1 LLVDDQLEERTV
13 ATVEQALIDTQRA
26 FDGVAPTY
34 DRSNAENAT
43 LCAMR
48 RRTLRALETHLA
60 AGARVL
66 DLGCGPGCDGEYLA
80 RRGHHVTAIDWS
92 PAMVGEARRRMRD
105 AGVETRVAVRHL
117 GIHEL
122 DQLAPERFDAAV
134 SNLGPLNCVP
144 DVSRAARLI
153 AGRLRPGGV
162 LAASVIGRVCP
173 WEIARFLAGGDWA
186 RTRIRFS
193 PHLEPV
199 PLNGRTVWTRYYTP
213 SAFERAFR
221 GAGFERVSLRTLG
234 LFVPPPY
241 LQGFAARHSSL
252 VERLQKF
259 EDVVGGWPGIRQWG
273 DHFLI
278 VLRKV

>member
-1 LLVDDQLEERTV
+1 M
-13 ATVEQALIDTQRA
+13 ATVEQALFDTQHA

-34 DRSNAENAT
+34 DRSNSENTT
-43 LCAMR
+43 LCEMR
-48 RRTLRALETHLA
+48 RRTLRALEAHVA
-60 AGARVL
+60 PGSRVL

-80 RRGHHVTAIDWS
+80 RCGHQVTAVDWS

-105 AGVETRVAVRHL
+105 AGVEARVDVRHV

-122 DQLAPERFDAAV
+122 DKLAPARFDAAV

-153 AGRLRPGGV
+153 ADRLRPGGV
-162 LAASVIGRVCP
+162 LVASVIGRVCP
-173 WEIARFLAGGDWA
+173 WEIARFLASGDWA

-193 PHLEPV
+193 RNLEPV

-241 LQGFAARHSSL
+241 LQGFAARHATL
-252 VERLQKF
+252 VARLQRF
-259 EDVVGGWPGIRQWG
+259 EDLVGDWPGIRTWG

-278 VLRKV
+278 VLRKAP

>member
-1 LLVDDQLEERTV
+1 M
-13 ATVEQALIDTQRA
+13 ATVEQALFDTQHA

-34 DRSNAENAT
+34 DRSNSENTT
-43 LCAMR
+43 LCEMR
-48 RRTLRALETHLA
+48 QRTLLALETHVA
-60 AGARVL
+60 PGSRVL
-66 DLGCGPGCDGEYLA
+66 DLGCGPGGDGAYLA
-80 RRGHHVTAIDWS
+80 KRGHHVTAVDWS

-105 AGVETRVAVRHL
+105 AGVETRVDVRHV

-122 DQLAPERFDAAV
+122 DKLGPATFDAAV

-144 DVSRAARLI
+144 DVSQAARLI
-153 AGRLRPGGV
+153 ADRLRPGGV

-173 WEIARFLAGGDWA
+173 WEIARYLAGGDWGRA
-186 RTRIRFS
+186 RIRFS
-193 PHLEPV
+193 RNLEPV
-199 PLNGRTVWTRYYTP
+199 PLNGRIVWTRYYTP
-213 SAFERAFR
+213 SAFERTFR

-241 LQGFAARHSSL
+241 MQGFAARHAKCVST
-252 VERLQKF
+252 LQRF
-259 EDVVGGWPGIRQWG
+259 EDVVGDWPGLRQWG